1 MLLSMTDTFF
11 VIIFLHSLVVF
22 LQVEMR
28 GENGMHWIKK
38 EDQLKMTNVF
48 DLSIWMDASTIF

>member
-11 VIIFLHSLVVF
+11 VIIFLHSLVF
-22 LQVEMR
+22 FFQVEMR

-38 EDQLKMTNVF
+38 EDQLKMTDVF